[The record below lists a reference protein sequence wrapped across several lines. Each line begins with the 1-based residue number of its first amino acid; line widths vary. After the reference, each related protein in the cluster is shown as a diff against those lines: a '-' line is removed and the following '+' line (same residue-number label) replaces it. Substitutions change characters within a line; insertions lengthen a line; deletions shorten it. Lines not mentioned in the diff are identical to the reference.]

1 MQSILHHTN
10 SISVVYMNFSSNGPI
25 KKAFH
30 FPKHSILLCFIIK
43 LRTVHSVPL
52 ETLEQ
57 DAQTLT
63 PNPKLMGDMQ
73 IEYSANHFGK
83 QYLLK
88 LVE

>member
-1 MQSILHHTN
+1 MS
-10 SISVVYMNFSSNGPI
+10 FDSNGPI

-30 FPKHSILLCFIIK
+30 FPKHSIVLCFIIK
-43 LRTVHSVPL
+43 LRNVHSVAV

-57 DAQTLT
+57 DVQPLT